1 MKFILGTKE
10 YMTQVFDEQGRA
22 FPATVLAVS
31 PVLVTQVKTAE
42 RDGYAAV
49 QVGTGETKPQRVSKS
64 VRGHLKGK
72 ALSHLKEFRP
82 QDTAGYTVGE
92 EVSLSTFATGDRVEV
107 SAVSKGKGFQGVVKR
122 YGFAGGRRSH
132 GQSHSER
139 EPGSIGGGL
148 RTHVPKGMRMAGR
161 MGGERVTVKNLTVL
175 AVLPEEGKLIISGAI
190 PGRRGTVVEVVSR

>member
-1 MKFILGTKE
+1 
-10 YMTQVFDEQGRA
+10 MTQVFDEQGRA

-82 QDTAGYTVGE
+82 EDTAGYTVGE